1 MALQKTLHE
10 MQILKTAG
18 ERFVQDV
25 LLCML
30 CLYLIKHGNENKGR
44 IAEPFSVQFFCIF
57 SVT

>member
-1 MALQKTLHE
+1 

-30 CLYLIKHGNENKGR
+30 CLYLIKHGNENKQQREGLLNH
-44 IAEPFSVQFFCIF
+44 FLYSFFVF
-57 SVT
+57 FLSHK